1 MKATKGYYSLYLY
14 CDILLLADVFE
25 TFVFVFFELT
35 SFNLEWNA
43 SYDKNLAWTYFRCRH
58 FFVLWKGYQW
68 QSFLDANDLYGYSRC
83 TCFSNNK
90 I

>member
-35 SFNLEWNA
+35 SFNLERNA
-43 SYDKNLAWTYFRCRH
+43 SYDKNLA
-58 FFVLWKGYQW
+58 
-68 QSFLDANDLYGYSRC
+68 
-83 TCFSNNK
+83 
-90 I
+90 